1 MQTIIKLALWVP
13 PLLFAVIAHEYAHGR
28 MAERLGDPTARIMG
42 RLTFNPLPHIDL
54 MGSIIFP
61 LLLFLASGGSLLFG
75 WAKPVPINPYNL
87 KNPKRDMIWISLAG
101 PGTNIALAIACGL
114 LLRVFGV
121 WGLEPAGPWFPVYAL
136 LLFSMII
143 NLVLGLFNLI
153 PIPPLDGSKV
163 VAGLLPYRFYFE
175 FMKLERYG
183 LYIILGVILAGQLF
197 GVSLIGSLVMPV
209 LRLFIGIFAGQDLG
223 AF

>member
-1 MQTIIKLALWVP
+1 MPTVIKLALWVP

-28 MAERLGDPTARIMG
+28 MAERFGDPTARMMG
-42 RLTFNPLPHIDL
+42 RLTFNPLPHIDI
-54 MGSIIFP
+54 MGSILFP
-61 LLLFLASGGSLLFG
+61 LLLFIASGGSMLFG
-75 WAKPVPINPYNL
+75 WAKPVPVNPYNL

-101 PGTNIALAIACGL
+101 PGTNLALAIACGL
-114 LLRVFGV
+114 LLRGLGFFGA
-121 WGLEPAGPWFPVYAL
+121 EPTGFWFPIYAL

-143 NLVLGLFNLI
+143 NLVLGIFNLI

-163 VAGLLPYRFYFE
+163 VAGLLPYRMYID

-183 LYIILGVILAGQLF
+183 LFIILGVILVGQFL
-197 GVSLIGSLVMPV
+197 GVSIIGSLVMPV

-223 AF
+223 TL